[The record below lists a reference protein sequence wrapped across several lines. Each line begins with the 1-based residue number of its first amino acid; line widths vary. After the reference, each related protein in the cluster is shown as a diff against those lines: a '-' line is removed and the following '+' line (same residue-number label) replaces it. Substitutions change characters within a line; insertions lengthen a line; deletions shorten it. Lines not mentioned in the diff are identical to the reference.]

1 MRRSLSPDGLAGR
14 LAWHLIRG
22 SVRVFLFR
30 WVRLRHEGVERL
42 RVEGRVIFAPVHRS
56 NIDGPIVGSLSHRR
70 VRYLSKD
77 SLFSPAAA
85 GWVMRSVGCF
95 PVKRGSADLDAMRA
109 GKKLL
114 DSGDAMLVFPE
125 GTRQS
130 GDEIAEIFDGAAWL
144 AAKSQALVVPVGIA
158 GSEAAMPSGS
168 KGIKRVPVAIVVGD
182 PMSPPGSAGQRAS
195 RAELKAWTA
204 ELRTVLMELQERAEV
219 LNQR

>member
-1 MRRSLSPDGLAGR
+1 
-14 LAWHLIRG
+14 
-22 SVRVFLFR
+22 
-30 WVRLRHEGVERL
+30 
-42 RVEGRVIFAPVHRS
+42 
-56 NIDGPIVGSLSHRR
+56 
-70 VRYLSKD
+70 
-77 SLFSPAAA
+77 
-85 GWVMRSVGCF
+85 MRSVGCF